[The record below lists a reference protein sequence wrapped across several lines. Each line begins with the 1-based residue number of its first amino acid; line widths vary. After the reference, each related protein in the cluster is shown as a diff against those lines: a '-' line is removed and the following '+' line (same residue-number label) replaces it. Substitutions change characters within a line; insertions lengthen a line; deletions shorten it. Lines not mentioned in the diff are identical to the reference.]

1 LIVDRYNTEMVMKS
15 CARLVAALGC
25 AVALAGCDNI
35 LGLDNY
41 DAPNATLTGRVVFEG
56 QPVGVRSSGV
66 QLELWQPGYALNQKI
81 PVHVAQDG
89 TFSASLFDG
98 SYRLNLLRGNG
109 PWESTTDTITVEV
122 RGQTAVDVP
131 VRPYYVIRNE
141 QVAFNPTGGGPHGT
155 IDATFNVGQVNT
167 AQALEYVGLYVGTT
181 TFVDRNNSVGIPNAE
196 RERLRA
202 AILPQLESNGTIGI
216 SVRLPENI
224 YLTGSPARREHVFV
238 RIGVKTVGVAE
249 MLFSPVHKVAI

>member
-1 LIVDRYNTEMVMKS
+1 MKS
-15 CARLVAALGC
+15 STRLVAALAC
-25 AVALAGCDNI
+25 AVSLAGCDNI

-98 SYRLNLLRGNG
+98 TYKLNLLRGNG
-109 PWESTTDTITVEV
+109 PWVSTTDTIDVEV
-122 RGQTAVDVP
+122 RGQTSVDIP
-131 VRPYYVIRNE
+131 VQPYYVIRNE
-141 QVAFNPTGGGPHGT
+141 QIAHNPAGGGAHGT
-155 IDATFNVGQVNT
+155 INATFAVGQVNT
-167 AQALEYVGLYVGTT
+167 GQALEYVGVYVGTT
-181 TFVDRNNSVGIPNAE
+181 TFVDRNNSVSIPDAE

-202 AILPQLESNGTIGI
+202 AILPQLESNGTISI
-216 SVRLPENI
+216 SVRLPDNI
-224 YLTGSPARREHVFV
+224 YQTGSPARREHVFV
-238 RIGVKTVGVAE
+238 RVGVKTVGVAE
-249 MLFSPVHKVAI
+249 MLFSPVHKIAI